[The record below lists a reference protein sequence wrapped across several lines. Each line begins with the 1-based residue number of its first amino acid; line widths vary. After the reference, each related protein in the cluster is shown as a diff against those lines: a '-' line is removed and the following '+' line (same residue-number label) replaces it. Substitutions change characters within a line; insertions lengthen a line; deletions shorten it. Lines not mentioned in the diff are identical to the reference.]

1 MPVLGRG
8 TRSEP
13 FYGMEAFVPSLQ
25 SMRHSFR
32 EGDQA
37 KKLANMQDN
46 QVR

>member
-37 KKLANMQDN
+37 KKLANMQEE
-46 QVR
+46 